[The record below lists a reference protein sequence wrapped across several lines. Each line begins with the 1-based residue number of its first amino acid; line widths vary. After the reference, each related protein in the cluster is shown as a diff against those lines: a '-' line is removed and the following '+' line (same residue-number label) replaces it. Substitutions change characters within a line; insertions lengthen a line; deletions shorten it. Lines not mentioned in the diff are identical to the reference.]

1 MTPDGPWKAFT
12 GRAVPLLC
20 FPGRLA
26 PRPSL
31 GPPPCWGPSSSTTS
45 LVSPHARP
53 LSRGSSL
60 CGACSGLEGQ
70 TPPGPSPLP
79 PLACLSQ
86 DPPLRRNLQ
95 QEAVNPPPPRQ
106 CPASKVTSIFL
117 PTGHLSQSFASF
129 PRASRLS
136 ASIGP
141 PGPCT
146 TWCLSTVSVPS
157 CPLTTCA
164 LRADPPPGGDGLG
177 GSSGRAG
184 VGVCA
189 SAHGPPLAHS
199 GGMPAS
205 WLAPGSSPQA
215 ALAHLDIPG
224 SFLAVSCFHLSQE
237 SKLSMPPV
245 RQTKT
250 NPSRERTPE
259 GRGET

>member
-20 FPGRLA
+20 FPGHLA
-26 PRPSL
+26 P
-31 GPPPCWGPSSSTTS
+31 PPQPGPSSLLGPRLQHHLPCESTRLTS
-45 LVSPHARP
+45 VSGE
-53 LSRGSSL
+53 LLLWSL
-60 CGACSGLEGQ
+60 QWAGGPDA
-70 TPPGPSPLP
+70 PGPLP
-79 PLACLSQ
+79 AASTGLLVGCPQ

-95 QEAVNPPPPRQ
+95 QEAANPPPPRQ

-157 CPLTTCA
+157 CPLITRA
-164 LRADPPPGGDGLG
+164 LRADSPGDGPG

-215 ALAHLDIPG
+215 ALAHPDIPG

-250 NPSRERTPE
+250 NPS
-259 GRGET
+259 